1 MEKAYK
7 NWTPFSSIVQIS
19 MGVDALL
26 KTDYPV
32 QVTLYKRQFGKT
44 GISHSYRMINY
55 GYDPSIVPEGK
66 SAIVIRFESPY
77 EVWKEM
83 TPEEYAAEKEM
94 IAAFGREVV
103 EHYYP
108 NSSDK
113 IEVLD
118 VATPLTTVRYTGVW
132 KGSCQGFL
140 PTRENIS
147 KQLEMTIPKLK
158 NFYMA
163 GQWLFPGGGI
173 PPSMQSGKW
182 AIQLICKNEKKKFV
196 CYTK

>member
-1 MEKAYK
+1 
-7 NWTPFSSIVQIS
+7 
-19 MGVDALL
+19 
-26 KTDYPV
+26 
-32 QVTLYKRQFGKT
+32 
-44 GISHSYRMINY
+44 
-55 GYDPSIVPEGK
+55 
-66 SAIVIRFESPY
+66 
-77 EVWKEM
+77 
-83 TPEEYAAEKEM
+83 M

-182 AIQLICKNEKKKFV
+182 AIQLICKKEKQKFV